1 MSRCPI
7 TSSLILASLLM
18 VVTVSCQRG
27 PAGVKQPS
35 INASSAGKLAME
47 HYDTNGDGKVAGDE
61 LENAPSLKAAL
72 PRMDTNGDNAITAA
86 EVAARVGVWKGTGT
100 GIMAFS
106 FIVTL
111 DGAPLADANVTFV
124 PDPCLGE
131 DVKQA
136 TCTTNMFGKGVGT
149 IAKQDLPDPTYP
161 GGMQLGI
168 YTVRISKLVGGKE
181 TIPAK
186 YNEQTIL
193 GQEVSPDVPEI
204 GSQRVI
210 YALST
215 K

>member
-1 MSRCPI
+1 MPRCSMP
-7 TSSLILASLLM
+7 TRLTL
-18 VVTVSCQRG
+18 VVLVLVTTISCQRG
-27 PAGVKQPS
+27 PAPVKQPS
-35 INASSAGKLAME
+35 INASSAGQLAME
-47 HYDTNGDGKVAGDE
+47 QYDTNDDGKVAGDE
-61 LENAPSLKAAL
+61 LEKAPSLKAAL
-72 PRMDTNGDNAITAA
+72 PRLDTDGDKAVTAD
-86 EVAARVGVWKGTGT
+86 ELAAHIGVWKGTGT
-100 GIMAFS
+100 GIMSFS
-106 FIVTL
+106 FIITL
-111 DGAPLADANVTFV
+111 DGAPLADASVTFV
-124 PDPCLGE
+124 PDPCLGD

-136 TCTTNMFGKGVGT
+136 TCTTNMFGKGAGT

-186 YNEQTIL
+186 YNAQTTL

-210 YALST
+210 YALSS